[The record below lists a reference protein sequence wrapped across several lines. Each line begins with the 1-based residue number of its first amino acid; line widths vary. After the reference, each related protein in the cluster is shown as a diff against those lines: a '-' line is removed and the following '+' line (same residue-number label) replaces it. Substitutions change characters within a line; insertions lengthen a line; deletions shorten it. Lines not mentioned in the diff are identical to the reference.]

1 VSHALTH
8 SSVSIARAIIKPTQT
23 TVCSG
28 NTASTRSYI
37 QKNMLIS
44 KKPGRTQFVQ
54 LGMPTTYDFERP
66 QDFFT
71 KHLKKQFY
79 YQHNP

>member
-1 VSHALTH
+1 VNHALIH

-23 TVCSG
+23 TVHSG
-28 NTASTRSYI
+28 NTALTRSGT
-37 QKNMLIS
+37 QKNILNS
-44 KKPGRTQFVQ
+44 GKPGRTQFVQ

-71 KHLKKQFY
+71 KCLKKQFH
-79 YQHNP
+79 YQYDP